1 MAPDIGWP
9 LIFEIFTRF
18 FMLSLLATGGALAL
32 APTMHSYLV
41 IEKGLLND
49 TQFISSIALAQSAPG
64 PNVMFVTVLGWQAAG
79 FWGAIATTI
88 GALIPSAL
96 LAIYA
101 GRKVLANSN
110 SIWMKA
116 LREGLAPV
124 AIGLTFATAIVL
136 IKPWVGEWR
145 VWALML
151 FSTAVAYF
159 TRLAPLYSIIV
170 GAIAGG
176 FGFLQSVPAT

>member
-9 LIFEIFTRF
+9 LILEIFIRF

-32 APTMHSYLV
+32 APTMHKYLV
-41 IEKGLLND
+41 VEKGLIND
-49 TQFISSIALAQSAPG
+49 TQFISSVALAQSAPG

-79 FWGAIATTI
+79 FWGALATTL
-88 GALIPSAL
+88 GALIPSAF

-101 GRKVLANSN
+101 GRKIVNNAD

-124 AIGLTFATAIVL
+124 AIGLTFATAIIL
-136 IKPWVGEWR
+136 LKPWAAEWR

-151 FSTAVAYF
+151 ASALVAYF
-159 TRLAPLYSIIV
+159 TRLSPVYSIAA
-170 GAIAGG
+170 GALIGG
-176 FGFLQSVPAT
+176 FGFLRSVSA

>member
-1 MAPDIGWP
+1 
-9 LIFEIFTRF
+9 
-18 FMLSLLATGGALAL
+18 
-32 APTMHSYLV
+32 
-41 IEKGLLND
+41 
-49 TQFISSIALAQSAPG
+49 
-64 PNVMFVTVLGWQAAG
+64 
-79 FWGAIATTI
+79 
-88 GALIPSAL
+88 
-96 LAIYA
+96 
-101 GRKVLANSN
+101 VLANSN

>member
-1 MAPDIGWP
+1 MTPDVGWP
-9 LIFEIFTRF
+9 LILEIFIRF

-32 APTMHSYLV
+32 APTMHKYMV
-41 IEKGLLND
+41 VEKGLIND

-79 FWGAIATTI
+79 FWGALATTL

-101 GRKVLANSN
+101 GRKVLSNSD

-116 LREGLAPV
+116 LREGLAPI

-136 IKPWVGEWR
+136 LKPWVGEWR
-145 VWALML
+145 VWVLVIV
-151 FSTAVAYF
+151 SIIVAYF
-159 TRLAPLYSIIV
+159 TRLAPIYSIIV
-170 GAIAGG
+170 GALVGG
-176 FGFLQSVPAT
+176 FGFLQSIPS

>member
-79 FWGAIATTI
+79 FWGAL
-88 GALIPSAL
+88 GDLCRP
-96 LAIYA
+96 
-101 GRKVLANSN
+101 
-110 SIWMKA
+110 
-116 LREGLAPV
+116 
-124 AIGLTFATAIVL
+124 
-136 IKPWVGEWR
+136 
-145 VWALML
+145 
-151 FSTAVAYF
+151 
-159 TRLAPLYSIIV
+159 
-170 GAIAGG
+170 
-176 FGFLQSVPAT
+176 